1 MDIYLR
7 PKDSGD
13 EWFRFPLMPD
23 KISISTAASVVT
35 LTVINVGEIRI
46 PRGNQLTS
54 YAWQGTLP
62 GEHMSDASFVFDWQP
77 PQTIIQRLREWQ
89 ETGTTLNL
97 MVTEL
102 SINADVFI
110 QTLQYEY
117 FGMGDCTYNIS
128 LSVRKE
134 LSIGVVSQPLL
145 PEDTGSDLPTA
156 QPVEGSNGS
165 TSGST
170 KKGQVTGG
178 SVYYRKGPGMS
189 YKAYGTY
196 HKGDK
201 LNLISKSGNW
211 WKFECDKVKDGFAW
225 MHAKYIKVTG
235 TATTESEAQKTLKKV
250 NQKAGKK
257 GNVYTVKESDTLYT
271 IAKAQLGDGTRYE
284 EIYTMN
290 KSAIDTMN
298 KGKEVSKYTIYVGLR
313 LKLPS

>member
-1 MDIYLR
+1 MDIFLR

-23 KISISTAASVVT
+23 RISVSTAAAVVT
-35 LTVINVGEIRI
+35 VTVINTGEIRI

-54 YAWQGTLP
+54 YAWQGALP

-117 FGMGDCTYNIS
+117 HGAGDCDYNIS

-134 LSIGVVSQPLL
+134 LTVSVVPKPLL
-145 PEDTGSDLPTA
+145 PEDTPEALGTGDGSGA
-156 QPVEGSNGS
+156 A
-165 TSGST
+165 SGAT
-170 KKGQVTGG
+170 QTGEVTGG

-189 YKAYGTY
+189 YSAYGTY

-201 LNLISKSGNW
+201 LSLISKSGNW
-211 WKFECDKVKDGFAW
+211 WKFVCDKVKDGFAW
-225 MHAKYIKVTG
+225 MSAKYIKVTG
-235 TATTESEAQKTLKKV
+235 NIADTETQKTLKQV
-250 NQKAGKK
+250 NKTTGSGK
-257 GNVYTVKESDTLYT
+257 NTYTVKEKDTLYT

-284 EIYTMN
+284 EIYKMN
-290 KSAIDTMN
+290 QSAIDTMN
-298 KGKEVSKYTIYVGLR
+298 KDKEVSKYTIYVGLI

>member
-1 MDIYLR
+1 MDIFLR
-7 PKDSGD
+7 PKDTDD

-23 KISISTAASVVT
+23 SISISTAASVVT
-35 LTVINVGEIRI
+35 VTIINVGEIRV

-97 MVTEL
+97 LVTEL

-117 FGMGDCTYNIS
+117 HGAGDCDYNIS

-134 LSIGVVSQPLL
+134 LSIAVVSKPTL
-145 PEDTGSDLPTA
+145 PEDDGSSLPGAQNVDGANGNSSGTTKTG
-156 QPVEGSNGS
+156 
-165 TSGST
+165 
-170 KKGQVTGG
+170 KVTGG

-211 WKFECDKVKDGFAW
+211 WKFECSKVKEGFAW

-235 TATTESEAQKTLKKV
+235 AAAETEAQKTLKKV
-250 NQKAGKK
+250 NQKTGKK
-257 GNVYTVKESDTLYT
+257 GNTYTVKENDTLYT

-290 KSAIDTMN
+290 QSAIDTMN
-298 KGKEVSKYTIYVGLR
+298 KGKEVSKYTIYVGLI